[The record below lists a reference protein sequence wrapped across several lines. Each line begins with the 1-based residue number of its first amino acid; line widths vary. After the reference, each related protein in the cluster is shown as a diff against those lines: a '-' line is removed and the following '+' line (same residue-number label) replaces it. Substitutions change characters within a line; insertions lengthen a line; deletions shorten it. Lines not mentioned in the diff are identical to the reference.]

1 MLGRISS
8 PCPSVGTPSDPQA
21 PHDACDQTLDHSG
34 YTPQALSDLTM
45 LARLLT
51 YEDAACLAARLGLH
65 ISDSALQQV
74 VAPVALTTQQW
85 VRKHLELQAEQPLE
99 HAPAKKKRVM
109 VMQTDGVIVL
119 GRTTGKNVTD
129 PEIPRETG
137 EAIEVKTLTV
147 FRQEAPTDRLT
158 VAEACSADEFMP
170 LLAGSLRTAKVTQQ
184 DELIGVSDGAIWIE
198 ERFKCLGVT
207 QHILD
212 VYHAAAYVDTLMEE
226 MAWSVE
232 QRHLERQAWL
242 RGEWDGASWLNTYIS
257 APLERKFSEES
268 QRALR
273 YLRQRTH
280 LMAYPTYKTRGW
292 PIGSGQIEGVNKSV
306 IGGRMKGSGMHW
318 SRSGASNM
326 AALRAYGDN
335 RTLLIPFD
343 TIRHA
348 AYPIPA

>member
-1 MLGRISS
+1 
-8 PCPSVGTPSDPQA
+8 
-21 PHDACDQTLDHSG
+21 
-34 YTPQALSDLTM
+34 M

-65 ISDSALQQV
+65 LSDSALQQV
-74 VAPVALTTQQW
+74 VAPVAQTTRQL
-85 VRKHLELQAEQPLE
+85 VRTHLEHQAEQPLE

-109 VMQTDGVIVL
+109 VIQTDGVIVL
-119 GRTTGKNVTD
+119 GRRTGKNVTD
-129 PEIPRETG
+129 PKIPRETG
-137 EAIEVKTLTV
+137 EAIEVKTLTI
-147 FRQEAPTDRLT
+147 FPQEAPTARLT

-170 LLAGSLRTAKVTQQ
+170 LLAGSLRAANLREH
-184 DELIGVSDGAIWIE
+184 DELIGVSDGAVWIE

-207 QHILD
+207 QHVLD
-212 VYHAAAYVDTLMEE
+212 VYHATAYVDTLMEE

-232 QRHLERQAWL
+232 QRQLERQAWL
-242 RGEWDGASWLNTYIS
+242 RGEWDGGLWLNTFIS
-257 APLERKFSEES
+257 APLERKFSEDA

-280 LMAYPTYKTRGW
+280 LMAYPTYKSRGW

-326 AALRAYGDN
+326 AALRAYGDH
-335 RTLLIPFD
+335 RMPLIPFD